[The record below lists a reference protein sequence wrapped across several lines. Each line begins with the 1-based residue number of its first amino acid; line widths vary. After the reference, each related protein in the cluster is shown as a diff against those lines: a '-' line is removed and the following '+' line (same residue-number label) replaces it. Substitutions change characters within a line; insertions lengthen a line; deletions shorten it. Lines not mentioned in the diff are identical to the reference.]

1 MQDFTKLE
9 ERVTALMAG
18 TYTLQRWDGKTMVYV
33 KDGIRISVKQPKGTL
48 KQTLPAVELMQMETL
63 KVEL

>member
-1 MQDFTKLE
+1 
-9 ERVTALMAG
+9 MAG

-33 KDGIRISVKQPKGTL
+33 KDGIRITVKQPQGTL
-48 KQTLPAVELMQMETL
+48 KQTLPAETLMQMETL